1 MKKYTSKDVEN
12 SKSFMESRGFKKF
25 EEILNNETFSYY
37 LLPQFLNSDLPDFVY
52 QCISND
58 DYVLGISESLPK
70 DYRKYFLYHE
80 LLEYRDNPDT
90 KGRCKIAL
98 EKELSLVSEDIKD
111 KYIKRRLNFFKNLID
126 YSIKNKSSSEDIEE
140 FNKSLKF
147 LEELSK

>member
-1 MKKYTSKDVEN
+1 MTKYTSKDVEN
-12 SKSFMESRGFKKF
+12 AKNFMESKGFRKSQDS
-25 EEILNNETFSYY
+25 LNNETFNYY

-58 DYVLGISESLPK
+58 DYVLGVSESLPK

-90 KGRCKIAL
+90 KGKCRNAL
-98 EKELSLVSEDIKD
+98 EKELSLVPEDIKD
-111 KYIKRRLNFFKNLID
+111 KYVNRRLNFFKNLIN
-126 YSIKNKSSSEDIEE
+126 YSIENKSSSEDIEE
-140 FNKSLKF
+140 FDKSLKF